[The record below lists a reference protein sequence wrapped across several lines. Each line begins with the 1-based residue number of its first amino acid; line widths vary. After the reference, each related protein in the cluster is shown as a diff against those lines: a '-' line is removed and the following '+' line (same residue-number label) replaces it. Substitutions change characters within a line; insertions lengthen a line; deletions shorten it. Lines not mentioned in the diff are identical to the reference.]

1 VTLWT
6 TFLGTVLG
14 DRAGMVPSR
23 TEHGFTMVD
32 TLVTV
37 AIFGILAASTLPT
50 VDGALAA
57 YRLTSD
63 ARGLAQNLAV
73 AKMRAASRF
82 TRTRIHVDR
91 DTRRYFTQT
100 WNKTTSQWD
109 SDGSISYLSRGVS
122 FGFGALDEP
131 PPNTQTDIGFS
142 GECLDEAA
150 TAIDDTACITFNSRG
165 IPITSTGEPTGGNAF
180 YLTDGSLVYGTT
192 ITAVPLVKLWR
203 SPATAEA
210 WTEE

>member
-1 VTLWT
+1 
-6 TFLGTVLG
+6 
-14 DRAGMVPSR
+14 MPPSG
-23 TEHGFTMVD
+23 EHGFTIID

-37 AIFGILAASTLPT
+37 AVLGILAASTLPT

-82 TRTRIHVDR
+82 TRTRLYLDLDDR
-91 DTRRYFTQT
+91 SYLTQT
-100 WNKTTSQWD
+100 WNKATSAWD

-122 FGFGALDEP
+122 FDFGSLDEP
-131 PPNTQTDIGFS
+131 PPNTQADIGFAAT
-142 GECLDEAA
+142 CLDTEGEDIAN
-150 TAIDDTACITFNSRG
+150 TSCIMFNSRG
-165 IPITSTGEPTGGNAF
+165 IPITALGEPTGGNAF

-192 ITAVPLVKLWR
+192 ITAVPLIRLWR
-203 SPATAEA
+203 SPATGEA